1 MAIEDVRTRLLNHF
15 ANNSSDQPDR
25 WAKLWDNGDFLPW
38 DKGLPNPA
46 LVDVL
51 SEKQD
56 LIGTCLRD
64 DAGNDKKKQ
73 QQRKKAFVPGC
84 GRGYDVLLL
93 ASFGYDAYGLEVSEK
108 AVQLC
113 VQEQKA
119 NGHEYPVR
127 DEAGGAGNAVF
138 VEGDFFS
145 DDWTDQIQ
153 GGATFDLI
161 YDYTVGIFAHLYRG
175 EAANLI
181 DESAVPLC
189 SSSVHASRVG
199 IAPIS
204 APGTCPTW

>member
-1 MAIEDVRTRLLNHF
+1 MEDVRTRLLNHF
-15 ANNSSDQPDR
+15 ADNSSDQPDR
-25 WAKLWDNGDFLPW
+25 WAELWDKGDFLPW

-56 LIGTCLRD
+56 LIGTCFKEY
-64 DAGNDKKKQ
+64 AGSDEKK
-73 QQRKKAFVPGC
+73 QRKKAFVPGC

-119 NGHEYPVR
+119 NGHKYPVR
-127 DEAGGAGNAVF
+127 DEAAGAGNAVF
-138 VEGDFFS
+138 VQGDFFS

-153 GGATFDLI
+153 GGGTFDLI
-161 YDYTVGIFAHLYRG
+161 YDYTVWRFVG
-175 EAANLI
+175 
-181 DESAVPLC
+181 
-189 SSSVHASRVG
+189 SR
-199 IAPIS
+199 
-204 APGTCPTW
+204 PG